1 MSEYGDS
8 VADGRDDPFDSE
20 RRGYSRRQVDEYI
33 AMRNGHVRQLETRLS
48 QGHAEIERLH
58 RELAEAHEAS
68 TRPAH
73 EEIPERVGQI
83 LKLAADQATADL
95 KKVSAEIADM
105 RDVAK
110 NETDQLRADTKR
122 ETDQALA
129 QAQDQAERMFVAA
142 KDEADRAVAA
152 AKAEAEHMLSTA
164 QATAERTVADANKHA
179 ESTVAAAMAQ
189 AKQQVDEATARATAI
204 HDGAERRLN
213 LLISRHTETV
223 RRLTEIRDV
232 VTSLVA
238 GETARGSLDDE
249 VARALGQHTAS
260 HGGADGRG
268 QGQHDPLAVGAHR
281 AGRPV
286 PAGRTA
292 VASRPA
298 PRDLDRPDP
307 LAASRPDPLAGTRP
321 DPLTADRPDPLST
334 DRTERRSDGVH
345 HALEPDTVLG
355 GADGGPQ
362 SEDDPRDNTDDLT
375 EAADNVRHSSAMNVL
390 AGSPRGSDLVLDEAG
405 GLGIDG

>member
-1 MSEYGDS
+1 MSEYGDP

-33 AMRNGHVRQLETRLS
+33 AMRNSHVRQLETRLS
-48 QGHAEIERLH
+48 QGSAEIERLR
-58 RELAEAHEAS
+58 RELAEAREAGA
-68 TRPAH
+68 RPAH

-95 KKVSAEIADM
+95 KKVSADITEM
-105 RDVAK
+105 RETAK
-110 NETDQLRADTKR
+110 VETEQLRADTKR

-142 KDEADRAVAA
+142 KDEAERTVAA
-152 AKAEAEHMLSTA
+152 AKAESEHMVTTA
-164 QATAERTVADANKHA
+164 QATAERTVAEATKHA
-179 ESTVAAAMAQ
+179 EGTVAAAMTQ

-238 GETARGSLDDE
+238 GEAARGSLDDE
-249 VARALGQHTAS
+249 VARALGQHAAN
-260 HGGADGRG
+260 HGGVDGRGQG

-292 VASRPA
+292 VASRPS
-298 PRDLDRPDP
+298 PRDLDRPEP
-307 LAASRPDPLAGTRP
+307 PP
-321 DPLTADRPDPLST
+321 ADRP
-334 DRTERRSDGVH
+334 ERRAESANQG
-345 HALEPDTVLG
+345 LEQDTVLG
-355 GADGGPQ
+355 STDDEAALA
-362 SEDDPRDNTDDLT
+362 DDPRDNTDDLT
-375 EAADNVRHSSAMNVL
+375 EAADNVRHSSTMNVL
-390 AGSPRGSDLVLDEAG
+390 AGSARGSDLVLDEAD
-405 GLGIDG
+405 GLGDDD

>member
-1 MSEYGDS
+1 MSEYGDP

-20 RRGYSRRQVDEYI
+20 RRGYARRQVDEYI
-33 AMRNGHVRQLETRLS
+33 AMRNSHVRQLENRLS
-48 QGHAEIERLH
+48 QGHAEIERLR
-58 RELAEAHEAS
+58 RELVEARDAGGRPTHEAV
-68 TRPAH
+68 
-73 EEIPERVGQI
+73 PEQVAQI
-83 LKLAADQATADL
+83 LKLAAEMREAEL
-95 KKVSAEIADM
+95 KKTSAEATEM
-105 RDVAK
+105 RDIAK
-110 NETDQLRADTKR
+110 AETDQLRADTKR

-142 KDEADRAVAA
+142 KDEAERSVAA
-152 AKAEAEHMLSTA
+152 AKAEAEHLVSTA
-164 QATAERTVADANKHA
+164 QATAERTVADATMHA
-179 ESTVAAAMAQ
+179 DSTVAAAMAQ
-189 AKQQVDEATARATAI
+189 AKQQLDEATARATAI

-249 VARALGQHTAS
+249 VARALGQHAPS

-268 QGQHDPLAVGAHR
+268 QGQHEPLPVGAHR
-281 AGRPV
+281 AGRSV

-292 VASRPA
+292 VASRPG

-307 LAASRPDPLAGTRP
+307 LSDRP
-321 DPLTADRPDPLST
+321 DPLTANRPEPLSAS
-334 DRTERRSDGVH
+334 RTERRVDGAH
-345 HALEPDTVLG
+345 QALEPDAIAD

-362 SEDDPRDNTDDLT
+362 PADDPRDNTDDLT
-375 EAADNVRHSSAMNVL
+375 EATDSVRHSSTMNVL
-390 AGSPRGSDLVLDEAG
+390 AGPPRGPDLDLMLDEAPANG
-405 GLGIDG
+405 RGLDD